1 MFLWILKPSSDNI
14 ETLLSILAN
23 PIQLLWIPQISP
35 METYM
40 LVSVPLGLIKNNS
53 KK

>member
-1 MFLWILKPSSDNI
+1 MFLWILKPPSDNI
-14 ETLLSILAN
+14 ETPLNILTD

-40 LVSVPLGLIKNNS
+40 LLSSASRVDQK
-53 KK
+53 